1 MKKIKGLFIFIF
13 IFSLINNPVF
23 SQDNVFFID
32 LDLIIKQSEEGK
44 KILDKIKQQNEE
56 NIQLLKKKEE
66 ELKLDENEI
75 NKKKNI
81 ISREEMDKEISSL
94 KKKIKLFNSDREI
107 LVNNFNKLRET
118 SLKEFFIKINPIIQ
132 EYMDEKSINILLDRK
147 NVFIGRVDSDITD
160 DIIEKINNK
169 FN

>member
-1 MKKIKGLFIFIF
+1 MKKIKGLFFFIF
-13 IFSLINNPVF
+13 IFNFINNPVF

-32 LDLIIKQSEEGK
+32 LDLIIKKSEEGK

-56 NIQLLKKKEE
+56 NIKLLKKKEE

-94 KKKIKLFNSDREI
+94 KKK
-107 LVNNFNKLRET
+107 NK
-118 SLKEFFIKINPIIQ
+118 II
-132 EYMDEKSINILLDRK
+132 
-147 NVFIGRVDSDITD
+147 
-160 DIIEKINNK
+160 
-169 FN
+169 